1 MELRHLRS
9 FVAVAE
15 ELHFGRAAERLHIAQ
30 SPLSQQIQRLERQ
43 IGAALFDRNRRKV
56 ELTEAGR
63 AMLAHAREA
72 LAQADLAANAARS
85 AAKGTAGTLRVGFLT
100 SAAIELLPR
109 IVPPWRAITPDAT
122 LELVEGS
129 SSDLI
134 AAVLEQRLDIAFV
147 RPVAAATGLVIETVW
162 REPVVAVL
170 AAHTALAGCD
180 PLPSSALRNE
190 PFILFP
196 RATAPDYYDDLIGA
210 CRRHGFSPRVAHE
223 CSAMQTVVG
232 LVAAGLGVSLVP
244 QSISRL
250 DVVNAA
256 YRKLDGTQPA
266 AQIAIVTKSGN
277 DRPLVSNFLAGARH
291 SLATEDQH
299 RPAPAPTTGSR

>member
-1 MELRHLRS
+1 
-9 FVAVAE
+9 
-15 ELHFGRAAERLHIAQ
+15 
-30 SPLSQQIQRLERQ
+30 
-43 IGAALFDRNRRKV
+43 
-56 ELTEAGR
+56 
-63 AMLAHAREA
+63 
-72 LAQADLAANAARS
+72 
-85 AAKGTAGTLRVGFLT
+85 
-100 SAAIELLPR
+100 
-109 IVPPWRAITPDAT
+109 
-122 LELVEGS
+122 
-129 SSDLI
+129 
-134 AAVLEQRLDIAFV
+134 
-147 RPVAAATGLVIETVW
+147 LVIETVW

-170 AAHTALAGCD
+170 AAHTTLAGSD
-180 PLPSSALRNE
+180 QLPLSALRDE

-256 YRKLDGTQPA
+256 YRKLDGAQPA

-277 DRPLVSNFLAGARH
+277 DRPLVSNFLASTRH
-291 SLATEDQH
+291 GLATDDQH
-299 RPAPAPTTGSR
+299 QPAPTPATGSR